1 MISLQD
7 VSKWFPQAISP
18 AVDHLDLH
26 VPAGATCVL
35 LGPSGC
41 GKTTTIRMVNRLIE
55 PSAGRILVEG
65 EDVTQID
72 PVRLRRRIGYVIQ
85 QVGLFPHMT
94 VAENVATVPRL
105 LGWPFVQIQRRVD
118 EMLTLVGLDPGQF
131 MGRYPRQLSGGQ
143 RQRVGVARA
152 LAADPAVM
160 LMDEPFGSVDPII
173 RARLQNEFLAILQR
187 LKKTVILVTHDL
199 DEAIHMADL
208 VAVMRDGRVAQFGT
222 PDQLLARPAD
232 PFVADFVGTERAL
245 KRLALIT
252 AGEVCEARTGGT
264 IAMDTPT
271 IEASASLREGLSLLL
286 MSGDDVVRV
295 VDAAG
300 SEIGVL
306 TLTTIRV
313 RAATT
318 QALSPF

>member
-7 VSKWFPQAISP
+7 VSKWFPQALSP

-65 EDVTQID
+65 EDVTRID

-85 QVGLFPHMT
+85 HVGLFPHMT
-94 VAENVATVPRL
+94 VAENVATVPQL
-105 LGWPFVQIQRRVD
+105 LRWSPVQIQRRVG
-118 EMLTLVGLDPGQF
+118 EMLDLVGLDPGQF
-131 MGRYPRQLSGGQ
+131 MDRYPRQLSGGQ
-143 RQRVGVARA
+143 RQRVGVARS
-152 LAADPAVM
+152 LAADPPVM
-160 LMDEPFGSVDPII
+160 LMDEPFGSVDPIV

-208 VAVMRDGRVAQFGT
+208 VAVMRDGQLVQFGT
-222 PDQLLARPAD
+222 PDQLLACPAD

-264 IAMDTPT
+264 IAGYMP
-271 IEASASLREGLSLLL
+271 IIAAAASLREGLSLLL
-286 MSGDDVVRV
+286 MSGSEVVRV
-295 VDAAG
+295 VDAEG
-300 SEIGVL
+300 SELGVL
-306 TLTTIRV
+306 TLTTIRA
-313 RAATT
+313 RAATI
-318 QALSPF
+318 QA

>member
-1 MISLQD
+1 
-7 VSKWFPQAISP
+7 
-18 AVDHLDLH
+18 
-26 VPAGATCVL
+26 
-35 LGPSGC
+35 
-41 GKTTTIRMVNRLIE
+41 MVNRLIE
-55 PSAGRILVEG
+55 PSAGRILVED

-72 PVRLRRRIGYVIQ
+72 PIRLRRRIGYVIQ

-94 VAENVATVPRL
+94 VAENVASVPRL
-105 LGWPFVQIQRRVD
+105 LGWPPVQIQRRVD

-131 MGRYPRQLSGGQ
+131 MSRYPRQLSGGQ
-143 RQRVGVARA
+143 RQRIGVARA
-152 LAADPAVM
+152 LAADPPVM
-160 LMDEPFGSVDPII
+160 LMDEPFVSVDPIV

-232 PFVADFVGTERAL
+232 PFVADFVGAERAL

-252 AGEVCEARTGGT
+252 AGEACEARTEGT
-264 IAMDTPT
+264 IAVGTPT
-271 IEASASLREGLSLLL
+271 IAASASLREGLSLLL
-286 MSGDDVVRV
+286 MSGSEVVRV
-295 VDAAG
+295 VDAEG
-300 SEIGVL
+300 LEIGIL

-313 RAATT
+313 RAATI
-318 QALSPF
+318 QA